1 MIIGDISE
9 KKKTHDAFTK
19 RLGENYAIK
28 QLGVFDCEIEKVLL
42 ANGKKT
48 FCASNEEAP
57 ILLDAGFEYLEI
69 RPRCSKCDNRC
80 YVRFADFEIAP
91 KRAYFERKTAA
102 DFVASR
108 KQRLYEQLIKMDM
121 FVEDGRKGLILEI
134 WLAWSPHKRGVM
146 RKPILKNRPHPL
158 PRPNGMPR
166 DWKPKI
172 KLQDSKGFFSGF
184 DKKVHN
190 LRGLSPLEIGLSVM
204 AARWCVANNTSER
217 FDSVAQQEQAI
228 EIGQN
233 PEWTYS
239 FIRECKM
246 RGIEFVQTWDL
257 NETIEFLVQC
267 DAGYDQTPKLR
278 ILPKRY
284 PDIPLEQNILVLFK
298 GIGKETSAKILKK
311 YGSLGKLITSL
322 RKMDEETAKGHK
334 IIYSLWKMFK

>member
-190 LRGLSPLEIGLSVM
+190 LRGLSPLEIGSPQGNIV
-204 AARWCVANNTSER
+204 RK
-217 FDSVAQQEQAI
+217 AQSYRGLLGRQPTATGDRNRTESRMDLLFY
-228 EIGQN
+228 
-233 PEWTYS
+233 TR
-239 FIRECKM
+239 IRY
-246 RGIEFVQTWDL
+246 L
-257 NETIEFLVQC
+257 
-267 DAGYDQTPKLR
+267 GYGWATT
-278 ILPKRY
+278 KRY
-284 PDIPLEQNILVLFK
+284 MCYLSPCGCL
-298 GIGKETSAKILKK
+298 SARL
-311 YGSLGKLITSL
+311 
-322 RKMDEETAKGHK
+322 
-334 IIYSLWKMFK
+334 

>member
-134 WLAWSPHKRGVM
+134 GKDQLYGSNPQQGNWLKDMH
-146 RKPILKNRPHPL
+146 IC
-158 PRPNGMPR
+158 RPNGMPR

-172 KLQDSKGFFSGF
+172 KLHDSKGFFSGF

-190 LRGLSPLEIGLSVM
+190 LRGLSPLEIGSPQGNIV
-204 AARWCVANNTSER
+204 RK
-217 FDSVAQQEQAI
+217 AQSYRGLLGRQPTATGDRNRTESRMDLLFY
-228 EIGQN
+228 
-233 PEWTYS
+233 TR
-239 FIRECKM
+239 IRY
-246 RGIEFVQTWDL
+246 L
-257 NETIEFLVQC
+257 
-267 DAGYDQTPKLR
+267 GYGWATT
-278 ILPKRY
+278 KRY
-284 PDIPLEQNILVLFK
+284 MCYLSPCGCL
-298 GIGKETSAKILKK
+298 SARL
-311 YGSLGKLITSL
+311 
-322 RKMDEETAKGHK
+322 
-334 IIYSLWKMFK
+334 